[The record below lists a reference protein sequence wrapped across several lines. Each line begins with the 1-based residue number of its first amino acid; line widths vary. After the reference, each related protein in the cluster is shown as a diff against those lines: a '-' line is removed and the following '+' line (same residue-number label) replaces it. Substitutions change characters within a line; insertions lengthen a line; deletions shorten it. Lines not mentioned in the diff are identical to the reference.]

1 MGARF
6 VWAAPLL
13 FYGRLLMSDTFLQQF
28 EEKRAARL
36 AADRTF
42 TLAGET
48 LTYRPSVPPQ
58 VGLKLEEARHR
69 VAVEVLEIS
78 QLAESIKAPAKNGAS
93 GDSKPDQSLIPPE
106 FVRLLSGQTTD
117 SDILQI
123 ADETIV
129 ACLEPDSLE
138 GWGRLRAE
146 DAAYPLSISEVMEI
160 ADWLI
165 GKVTG
170 TPTDAPADFSAG
182 REKTASRSKGSS
194 SSTGRTRTG

>member
-1 MGARF
+1 
-6 VWAAPLL
+6 
-13 FYGRLLMSDTFLQQF
+13 MSDTFLQDF
-28 EEKRAARL
+28 EKRRAERL

-42 TLAGET
+42 QLAGET
-48 LTYRPSVPPQ
+48 LVYRPSVPPQ

-78 QLAESIKAPAKNGAS
+78 ELAKGINGTV
-93 GDSKPDQSLIPPE
+93 PPE

-129 ACLEPDSLE
+129 ACLEPESLE

-170 TPTDAPADFSAG
+170 TPTDAPADSSDG

-194 SSTGRTRTG
+194 SSTGRTRTE